1 MMWKM
6 NRGISLLV
14 LLLILL
20 SGPSFAVDDS
30 IGFDDVPADS
40 WFYEGVMTMV
50 EHGVITGYPNG
61 KFLPH
66 NEVSRE
72 EFAVM
77 MVRALQLGK
86 SGSDSSF
93 VDVEDD
99 YWAVPYIESA
109 KQYLT
114 GYKTNQGIAFKAK
127 NHAVREDMAV
137 ALVKALGYDVKNTNL
152 DILNNFKD
160 KHLISENLKP
170 YVAMAYEKKLIKGA
184 EENDGLYFNPTK
196 TLSRAESAV
205 LLLAVI
211 EEEKITFEE
220 EKVVFE
226 NGYLPTNLSIEVE
239 EDAAYLKWDM
249 IKHDDFEGY
258 KVVVS
263 RFDSTPSYP
272 DNGALRFFEDNDVT
286 LFDIRSGQ
294 KASGT
299 DFSEIQVG
307 ERYYVT
313 ITVLYK
319 EGKKTSNT
327 VSFVLEEESEE
338 AFVRPSL
345 QIETSDDDVE
355 LFWTKVTHSDFKYY
369 KVVVSE
375 TDSSPK
381 YPENGYM
388 RSISNPADNKIKLE
402 TGDRGEDT
410 DFDYL
415 EANQKYYVAISAV
428 YEDRTLT
435 SNVVEM
441 VLGEDNETSGG
452 YITPQLIIKSDDDDD
467 DDIELEWTEIKH
479 PDFEGYKVVV
489 SKNDSTPKY
498 PDNGYVTYITYP
510 DQDSF
515 KLRIGTKATNADFSE
530 IIEGEMYYV
539 AVTAL
544 YKDEKRTSNVETF
557 KLVDMDDDSGV
568 SDDDH
573 DGAFIAPRLEIDDI
587 SAASIRIEWDD
598 IEHDMLDG
606 YKVVVSEKNSTPKY
620 PEDGYMVYITDL
632 DIDEYTLRLGD
643 YPAEGDFI
651 RIEENVTYYVT
662 ITAVY
667 GDERLTSNSIS
678 FSLGQ

>member
-1 MMWKM
+1 MWKM
-6 NRGISLLV
+6 KRGISLLV
-14 LLLILL
+14 LLLVLL
-20 SGPSFAVDDS
+20 SGTSFAVDDS
-30 IGFDDVPADS
+30 VVFDDVPEDS

-50 EHGVITGYPNG
+50 EYGVITGYPDG

-114 GYKTNQGIAFKAK
+114 GYKTNQGIAFKPK
-127 NHAVREDMAV
+127 NDAVREDMAV
-137 ALVKALGYDVKNTNL
+137 ALVKALGYNVKNANL
-152 DILNNFKD
+152 DVLNNFKD

-184 EENDGLYFNPTK
+184 EESDGLYFNPTK

-220 EKVVFE
+220 EKVVFD
-226 NGYLPTNLSIEVE
+226 NGYLPTNLSIEVK
-239 EDAAYLKWDM
+239 EDAAYLKWDK

-286 LFDIRSGQ
+286 RFDIRSGQ

-299 DFSEIQVG
+299 DFSEIEVG

-338 AFVRPSL
+338 VFVRPSL
-345 QIETSDDDVE
+345 QIETYDHKAE
-355 LFWTKVTHSDFKYY
+355 LFWTQVNHPDFKYY
-369 KVVVSE
+369 KVVVSKI
-375 TDSSPK
+375 DSSPK

-388 RSISNPADNKIKLE
+388 RAITNYEDNKIELK
-402 TGDRGEDT
+402 TGDKGNDT
-410 DFDYL
+410 DFSDL

-441 VLGEDNETSGG
+441 MLGEDDEDEDLL
-452 YITPQLIIKSDDDDD
+452 ITP
-467 DDIELEWTEIKH
+467 T
-479 PDFEGYKVVV
+479 
-489 SKNDSTPKY
+489 
-498 PDNGYVTYITYP
+498 
-510 DQDSF
+510 
-515 KLRIGTKATNADFSE
+515 
-530 IIEGEMYYV
+530 
-539 AVTAL
+539 
-544 YKDEKRTSNVETF
+544 
-557 KLVDMDDDSGV
+557 
-568 SDDDH
+568 
-573 DGAFIAPRLEIDDI
+573 LEIDDI
-587 SAASIRIEWDD
+587 SAASIRIEWND
-598 IEHDMLDG
+598 IEHDKLDG
-606 YKVVVSEKNSTPKY
+606 YKVVVSEKNPTPQY
-620 PEDGYMVYITDL
+620 PSDGYMVYITDL

-667 GDERLTSNSIS
+667 GNERLTSNSIS